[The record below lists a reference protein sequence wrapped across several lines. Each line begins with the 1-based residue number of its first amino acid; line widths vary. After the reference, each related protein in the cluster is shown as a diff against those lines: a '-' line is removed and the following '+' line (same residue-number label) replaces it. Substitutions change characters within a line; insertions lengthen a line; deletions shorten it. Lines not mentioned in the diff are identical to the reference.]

1 MERLLLL
8 ILLSIF
14 LFMEQLSNNKQNGM
28 VIIAMLFIAMLAQ
41 LVLLADKI
49 LGHSPLSW
57 WWVWSPSLA
66 LLAFIGF
73 LVMLMCIRILVVEIV
88 LYFTERYN
96 KKNDET
102 TD

>member
-1 MERLLLL
+1 
-8 ILLSIF
+8 
-14 LFMEQLSNNKQNGM
+14 MEQLSNNKQNGM

-41 LVLLADKI
+41 CVLLADKI
-49 LGHSPLSW
+49 LGHSFLSW

-66 LLAFIGF
+66 LLAFVAF
-73 LVMLMCIRILVVEIV
+73 MVMLMCMRILVVEII